1 MVAARTQL
9 QEFTV
14 MHRLEVRIPGLNWP
28 RNARRFPIRRLQP
41 ERANPRATSRQLD
54 NFRIA
59 DHTPATAPHFRR
71 FGPLLVK
78 VASRRDLRSP
88 EGTLNHQG

>member
-41 ERANPRATSRQLD
+41 ERANPRVGD
-54 NFRIA
+54 F
-59 DHTPATAPHFRR
+59 P
-71 FGPLLVK
+71 
-78 VASRRDLRSP
+78 
-88 EGTLNHQG
+88 

>member
-41 ERANPRATSRQLD
+41 ERANPRVGQNNRSKSACS
-54 NFRIA
+54 NFSVSDLESSSLA
-59 DHTPATAPHFRR
+59 GYFR
-71 FGPLLVK
+71 LI
-78 VASRRDLRSP
+78 RSNLC
-88 EGTLNHQG
+88 TRA